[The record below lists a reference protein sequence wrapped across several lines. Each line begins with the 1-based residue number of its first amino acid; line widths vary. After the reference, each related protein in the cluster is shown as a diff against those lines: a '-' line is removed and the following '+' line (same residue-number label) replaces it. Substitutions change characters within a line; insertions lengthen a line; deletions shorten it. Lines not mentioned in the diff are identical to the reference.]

1 MRRLPVDPNAWNKL
15 VIELVGIVKT
25 SLVQIDTNRPSIAG
39 QIGMDGGGRPWAY
52 DAGTSSPRG
61 LAFVGEGGST
71 GPTGPTGPIGPSG
84 GPSGPTGATGPTGPT
99 GAVGPTGRSGASG
112 DTGPTGPQG
121 ATGISNLDIS
131 CGDSSLVFDGLIDC
145 GVSNSYYGYC
155 VPVDLGGSV

>member
-71 GPTGPTGPIGPSG
+71 GPMGPTGPIGPSG
-84 GPSGPTGATGPTGPT
+84 GPSGPTGATGPTGPI
-99 GAVGPTGRSGASG
+99 GAVGPTGGLVL
-112 DTGPTGPQG
+112 QE
-121 ATGISNLDIS
+121 ILVQLDHKVPR
-131 CGDSSLVFDGLIDC
+131 VFQTWTFRVETVRWFLM
-145 GVSNSYYGYC
+145 V
-155 VPVDLGGSV
+155 